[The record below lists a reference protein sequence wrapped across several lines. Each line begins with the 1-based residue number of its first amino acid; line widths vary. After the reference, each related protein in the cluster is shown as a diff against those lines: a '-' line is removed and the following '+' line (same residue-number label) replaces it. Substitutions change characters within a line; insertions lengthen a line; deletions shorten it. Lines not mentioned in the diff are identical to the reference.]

1 MQRALEVL
9 RTFFFLGL
17 TAFGGPAAHIAI
29 FQRLL
34 VEERGWVNREDFR
47 KLLGAVNLI
56 PGPNSTEMTMLLG
69 YTRAGGWGLMLGG
82 LGFIVPAALVTLLLV
97 ALYRDFAEVSLV
109 QGAFLGFRLAVLA
122 LIAQALMDLLPHPRQ
137 EPFTWIFALSALGL
151 VALGLNEALVVL
163 LVGLLALGA
172 RRARVLAAE
181 PFTLFLFFLKVG
193 AVLFGSGYVL
203 VAFLQETVARG
214 WLRPTELLDA
224 VALGQITPGPLLTTA
239 TAVGYLASGV
249 FGAALATVGIFLP
262 SFIVS
267 ALLARF
273 LERVAGN
280 PVAEIFLKGAAGA
293 ALGLIAW
300 ALWLLGRE
308 VLTGWLEAALALLAL
323 VLLRRKVPVMLLL
336 GISALGGAIWA
347 LA

>member
-1 MQRALEVL
+1 MQRALKVL
-9 RTFFFLGL
+9 RIFLFLGL

-34 VEERGWVNREDFR
+34 VEERGWISREAFR
-47 KLLGAVNLI
+47 RLLGAVNLI

-69 YTRAGGWGLMLGG
+69 DTRAGGWGLLLGG
-82 LGFIVPAALVTLLLV
+82 LGFIVPAASVTLILV
-97 ALYRDFAEVSLV
+97 ALYRDFAEVPLV

-122 LIAQALMDLLPHPRQ
+122 LIAQALVDLLPHPRK
-137 EPFTWIFALSALGL
+137 EPFTWIFALTGLGL
-151 VALGLNEALVVL
+151 VALGLNEALAML

-214 WLRPTELLDA
+214 WLGSAELLDA
-224 VALGQITPGPLLTTA
+224 IALGQITPGPLLTTA
-239 TAVGYLASGV
+239 TAVGYLASSLP
-249 FGAALATVGIFLP
+249 GAALATVGIFLP

-273 LERVAGN
+273 LDRMAGH
-280 PVAEIFLKGAAGA
+280 PVAETFLKGAVGA

-300 ALWLLGRE
+300 ALWLLGGE
-308 VLTGWLEAALALLAL
+308 VMRGGLEAALILLAL
-323 VLLRRKVPVMLLL
+323 FVLQRKIPVVLLLRFY
-336 GISALGGAIWA
+336 ALGGAIRA
-347 LA
+347 LF